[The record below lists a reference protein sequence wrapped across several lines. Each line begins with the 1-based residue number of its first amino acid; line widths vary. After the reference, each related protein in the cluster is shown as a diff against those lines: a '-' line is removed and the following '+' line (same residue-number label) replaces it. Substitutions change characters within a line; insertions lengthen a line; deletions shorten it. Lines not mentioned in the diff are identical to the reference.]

1 MMRKTTLGL
10 LAAAALGMTA
20 LLPSA
25 ASAHGFHGFHGW
37 HHHHG
42 FFGFGYGPA
51 YVADDGCLVREVVE
65 TRRGPRVRLVNACG
79 Y

>member
-25 ASAHGFHGFHGW
+25 ASAHGFHGW

-42 FFGFGYGPA
+42 FFGFGPA
-51 YVADDGCLVREVVE
+51 FVVDDGCLVREVVP
-65 TRRGPRVRLVNACG
+65 TRRGPRVRLVNVCG